1 MVTSGGKVS
10 LVGGDAEAV
19 DLGVRML
26 DCARTDTRQSL
37 PESDSMIIS
46 SCAENDRH
54 CDGGGLVA

>member
-1 MVTSGGKVS
+1 VVTSGGKVS

-37 PESDSMIIS
+37 PESNNKESAYGKLLTEKRIASNLI
-46 SCAENDRH
+46 
-54 CDGGGLVA
+54 V